1 MKLCTGTCNWIG
13 VHWVVRPC
21 YFGVWFCLFAMNNIY
36 TLRNHELFYYYFVCI
51 CVCIYV
57 CMNVHGVCVWEGGG
71 LHVPSCT
78 CGEDNFMESF
88 LFFHFYVGSGDEPR
102 SQGLCGSALICWVIW
117 PARIFFS
124 SQIESWCG
132 GLCFNPTSLPIS
144 TSPLTLGSPK
154 FTLWIVLLL
163 VRLLYMESY
172 HPFTK
177 PYSMHFLSVF
187 RSIKYYSVFLFFL

>member
-1 MKLCTGTCNWIG
+1 MCVYVYVYMYVWMNECMCQAA
-13 VHWVVRPC
+13 HVVKTIL
-21 YFGVWFCLFAMNNIY
+21 WS
-36 TLRNHELFYYYFVCI
+36 H
-51 CVCIYV
+51 
-57 CMNVHGVCVWEGGG
+57 
-71 LHVPSCT
+71 
-78 CGEDNFMESF
+78 SF
-88 LFFHFYVGSGDEPR
+88 LFFHFYVGSRNEPR

-177 PYSMHFLSVF
+177 PYSMHFLSVL
-187 RSIKYYSVFLFFL
+187 RSIKCYSVFLFFL